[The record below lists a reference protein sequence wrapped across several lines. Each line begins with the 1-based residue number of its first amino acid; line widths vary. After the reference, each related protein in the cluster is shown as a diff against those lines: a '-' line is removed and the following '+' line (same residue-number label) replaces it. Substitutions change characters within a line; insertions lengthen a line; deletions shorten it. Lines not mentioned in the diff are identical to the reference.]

1 MELDI
6 RSEEYKLFT
15 EIVETIEWNVDK
27 KEAEKIILK
36 LGELLEK
43 VSLPSETLSCEQTAA
58 ILRILIKQIANDMV
72 VIYAPE
78 ECGVEA
84 VKELRERISKN
95 HSTLV
100 YIGLQE
106 KLALDLID
114 KMVAR

>member
-1 MELDI
+1 MGWAATDS
-6 RSEEYKLFT
+6 RSGTVL
-15 EIVETIEWNVDK
+15 V
-27 KEAEKIILK
+27 
-36 LGELLEK
+36 G
-43 VSLPSETLSCEQTAA
+43 SLPSETLSCEQTAA

-114 KMVAR
+114 KMVASKH